1 MPSVALY
8 RKVWYLQGFCR
19 LASAD
24 MCRHAPLHVNRV
36 VVKPV
41 VKLSVNSDMARVL
54 AKILG
59 DLSSERLRNFSD
71 DLAVADS
78 PVHRRDTP
86 YWRDLLEKASG
97 WTITPHHRVL
107 VQNVQLHLVVPAL
120 NSISAS

>member
-1 MPSVALY
+1 
-8 RKVWYLQGFCR
+8 
-19 LASAD
+19 

-97 WTITPHHRVL
+97 WTITPHHRLL
-107 VQNVQLHLVVPAL
+107 VAKRAVALGGACAQFDIGLIADRSAVATSDVRFLHP
-120 NSISAS
+120 